1 MHLIWYRPK
10 QHHIMYVLGKYQYS
24 STVFIFFF
32 KLRQLELSNGVKCQN
47 VEHMNSRNVTSCNL
61 QQVFGMHLESL
72 PYMFSKAKRSGQHS
86 LSECGA
92 NYWQSNA
99 LAFFIFL
106 FEESIYLLLPHG
118 SLNKS
123 KSHQW
128 YASYTLRKLWTQ
140 YLRLRLCISKGPR
153 EDNGKLT
160 LLAYFTKTILDDLC
174 MLNVFNCLRWSC
186 KHACIFVE
194 NFTVASLLIL
204 VHTLPY
210 KVFLRLVFIICC
222 NFHILGRFP
231 ELT

>member
-1 MHLIWYRPK
+1 MCWENIN
-10 QHHIMYVLGKYQYS
+10 
-24 STVFIFFF
+24 TVPQFLSFFF

-72 PYMFSKAKRSGQHS
+72 PYMFSKAKRSRQHS

-204 VHTLPY
+204 VVLQGF
-210 KVFLRLVFIICC
+210 V
-222 NFHILGRFP
+222 ILGSHDCIVLFY
-231 ELT
+231 LGSHTSI